1 MSHAS
6 HKVRLSNKGRK
17 VETYAPELLN
27 GAKLLGHFEPGSPE
41 WHAERSNGVGGSEVG
56 TILGLNPY
64 ESAYAL
70 WAKKTGKIQSE
81 VKENWAIRFG
91 KAFEEPILK
100 LWMEEHPEWDV
111 YTTGTYADGDCSIR
125 HANPDALAIH
135 KETKELMILEVKTAR
150 STWES
155 VPQAY
160 MAQVM
165 HYMGVLKIQRGMI
178 VAVAGMTWNEY
189 EVSWN
194 QEAIDLQNEMIDA
207 FWHSITEDIK
217 PAWDGSEATYN
228 AVRAENPEIEAREVE
243 LGQLG
248 ISLLQAQEKA
258 DRAYSELLKTK
269 SQVMDLMGTAKYGL
283 VETLNG
289 PERVVT
295 RQMRAGTPSLVI
307 NKKGTSWV

>member
-6 HKVRLSNKGRK
+6 HKVRLPNKGRN
-17 VETYAPELLN
+17 VETYAPETLN
-27 GAKLLGHFEPGSPE
+27 GAKLLGNFEPGSPE
-41 WHAERSNGVGGSEVG
+41 WHAERTNGVGGSEVG

-70 WAKKTGKIQSE
+70 WAKKTGKIPSE
-81 VKENWAIRFG
+81 IQENWAIRFG

-111 YTTGTYADGDCSIR
+111 FTTGTYADGDCAYR
-125 HANPDALAIH
+125 HANPDAIAIH
-135 KETKELMILEVKTAR
+135 KETKELMVLEVKTAR

-160 MAQVM
+160 LAQVL
-165 HYMGVLKIQRGMI
+165 HYMGVLKIQKGRI

-194 QEAIDLQNEMIDA
+194 QEAIDLQNEMIEA
-207 FWHSITEDIK
+207 FWHSIQEDIK
-217 PAWDGSEATYN
+217 PAWDGSDATYN
-228 AVRAENPEIEAREVE
+228 AVRAENPQIELREVE

-258 DRAYSELLKTK
+258 DRAYSELLRTK
-269 SQVMDLMGTAKYGL
+269 SEVMDKMGSAKYGV

>member
-6 HKVRLSNKGRK
+6 HKVRLPNKGRN
-17 VETYAPELLN
+17 VETYAPETLN
-27 GAKLLGHFEPGSPE
+27 GAKLLGNFEPGSPE
-41 WHAERSNGVGGSEVG
+41 WHAERTNGVGGSEVG

-70 WAKKTGKIQSE
+70 WAKKTGKIPSE
-81 VKENWAIRFG
+81 IQENWAIRFG

-111 YTTGTYADGDCSIR
+111 FTTGTYADGDCAYR
-125 HANPDALAIH
+125 HANPDAIAIH
-135 KETKELMILEVKTAR
+135 KETKELMVLEVKTAR

-160 MAQVM
+160 LAQVL
-165 HYMGVLKIQRGMI
+165 HYMGVLKIQKGRI

-194 QEAIDLQNEMIDA
+194 QEAIDLQNEMIEA
-207 FWHSITEDIK
+207 FWHSIQEDIK
-217 PAWDGSEATYN
+217 PAWDGSDATYN
-228 AVRAENPEIEAREVE
+228 AVRAENPQIELREVE

-248 ISLLQAQEKA
+248 ISLLQAQERA
-258 DRAYSELLKTK
+258 DRAYSELLRTK
-269 SQVMDLMGTAKYGL
+269 SEVMDKMGSAKYGV

>member
-6 HKVRLSNKGRK
+6 HKVRLPNKGK
-17 VETYAPELLN
+17 NVETYAPETLN
-27 GAKLLGHFEPGSPE
+27 GAKLLGNFEPGSPE
-41 WHAERSNGVGGSEVG
+41 WHAERTNGVGGSEVG

-70 WAKKTGKIQSE
+70 WAKKTGKIPSE
-81 VKENWAIRFG
+81 IQENWAIRFG

-111 YTTGTYADGDCSIR
+111 FTTGTYADGDCAYR
-125 HANPDALAIH
+125 HANPDAIAIH
-135 KETKELMILEVKTAR
+135 KETKELMVLEVKTAR

-160 MAQVM
+160 LAQVL
-165 HYMGVLKIQRGMI
+165 HYMGVLKIQKGRI

-207 FWHSITEDIK
+207 FWHSIQEDRK
-217 PAWDGSEATYN
+217 PAWDGSDATYN
-228 AVRAENPEIEAREVE
+228 AVRAENPQIELREVE

-258 DRAYSELLKTK
+258 DRAYSELLRTK
-269 SQVMDLMGTAKYGL
+269 SEVMDKMGTAKYGV

>member
-1 MSHAS
+1 M
-6 HKVRLSNKGRK
+6 
-17 VETYAPELLN
+17 EIYAPDVIN
-27 GAKLLGHFEPGSPE
+27 GAKLLGHYEPGSTE
-41 WHAERSNGVGGSEVG
+41 WHEERGKGVGGSEVG

-70 WAKKTGKIQSE
+70 WAKKTGKISGE
-81 VKENWAIRFG
+81 IKENWAIRFG

-111 YTTGTYADGDCSIR
+111 YSTGTYADGDCEYR
-125 HANPDALAIH
+125 HANPDAIAIH
-135 KETKELMILEVKTAR
+135 KETKELMVLEVKTAR

-160 MAQVM
+160 LAQVL
-165 HYMGVLKIQRGMI
+165 HYMGVLKIRKGRI

-189 EVSWN
+189 EVDWN
-194 QEAIDLQNEMIDA
+194 DEAIALQNEMIDA
-207 FWHSITEDIK
+207 FWHSIQHDIK

-228 AVRAENPEIEAREVE
+228 AVRAENPLIEPVEVD
-243 LGQLG
+243 LGTLG
-248 ISLLQAQEKA
+248 VRLLKAQEKA
-258 DRAYSELLKTK
+258 DRAYSELLKAK
-269 SQVMDLMGTAKYGL
+269 SEVMDTMGTAKYGM
-283 VETLNG
+283 VPTLNG